1 MYVRFTA
8 VLLACAFTLQA
19 APAWTR
25 FRGPNGT
32 GVTETGKL
40 PDSFGKTDNQI
51 WRTALSPGYSSP
63 VVGDRCIFL
72 TSYDGPKEALRGYT
86 HCLDKKTG
94 TEVWKQQGFEL
105 KKKFISVNTPV
116 SPTPVT
122 DGSNVYVF
130 FEAAGLIAYGP
141 GGKELWRRDLGAFNN
156 PYGMA
161 NSPILAGGLLV
172 LQADQ
177 DTGSYL
183 LAVSVKDGSTAWRIE
198 RPHAQHGY
206 SSPSL
211 YRPKKGPEQLVVSES
226 YQVTGYELKTGKRL
240 WWVSGMAW
248 QAKSAPVIDG
258 DMLYLHSWMAEL
270 SELVKLPRGLTWEQ
284 FLAEYDKDKDGK
296 IAKTEAADPA
306 MAQLWFL
313 FDIDR
318 SGTLEKADYEIVQTR
333 TTAKSG
339 FYAIEL
345 GGTGDLTEKAI
356 RWKAEKSLPNI
367 PSPVLYKGVLYILKE
382 GGILTAYNPK
392 TGDVLKQGRV
402 EGALG
407 GYFAS
412 LIASD
417 GKIFA
422 ASQEGQVAVV
432 EAAGEWRVLRVND
445 LGEEIW
451 ATPAIDAGR
460 LYVRTQQALYCFG
473 LTAN

>member
-1 MYVRFTA
+1 MRLRFPA
-8 VLLACAFTLQA
+8 LILLFAAALQG
-19 APAWTR
+19 APAWSR

-32 GVTETGKL
+32 GVAETGRL
-40 PDSFGKTDNQI
+40 PEAFGKTSNQI

-63 VVGDRCIFL
+63 VAGDRCIFL

-86 HCLDKKTG
+86 HCIDKKTG
-94 TEVWKQQGFEL
+94 AEVWKQQGFEL

-122 DGSNVYVF
+122 DGSTVYVF
-130 FEAAGLIAYGP
+130 FEAAGMIAYATD
-141 GGKELWRRDLGAFNN
+141 GKELWRRELGTFNN

-161 NSPILAGGLLV
+161 NSPVLAGGLLI

-183 LAVSVKDGSTAWRIE
+183 LAMSVKDGSTVWRVE

-211 YRPKKGPEQLVVSES
+211 YRPKKGPEQLIVSES

-240 WWVSGMAW
+240 WWVNGMAW
-248 QAKSAPVIDG
+248 QAKSVPVIDG
-258 DMLYLHSWMAEL
+258 DTLYLHSWMAEL
-270 SELVKLPRGLTWEQ
+270 SELVKLPRGLSWEQ

-296 IAKTEAADPA
+296 IAKPEAPDQE
-306 MAQLWFL
+306 MTRLWFL

-318 SGTLEKADYEIVQTR
+318 SGTLEKSDYDIVQSR

-339 FYAIEL
+339 FFAIQL
-345 GGTGDLTEKAI
+345 GGLGDITDKAI
-356 RWKAEKSLPNI
+356 LWKAEKSLPNI
-367 PSPVLYKGVLYILKE
+367 PSPVFYRGVLYILKE

-392 TGDVLKQGRV
+392 NGEVLKQGRI

-412 LIASD
+412 LVGSD

-432 EAAGEWRVLRVND
+432 QASGDWQVLKVND

-451 ATPAIDAGR
+451 ATPAIDSGK